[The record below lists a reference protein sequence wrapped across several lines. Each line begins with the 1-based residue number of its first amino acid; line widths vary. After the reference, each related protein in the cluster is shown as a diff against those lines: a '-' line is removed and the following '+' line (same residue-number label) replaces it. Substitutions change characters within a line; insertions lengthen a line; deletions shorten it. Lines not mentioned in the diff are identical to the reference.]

1 MRVFLRAAVS
11 LGLMVAVTLSATPA
25 EAAKEGKG
33 KKKGADGANSPVF
46 AIPKEITLTAEQ
58 QAKLDEIKKEQGPKI
73 SELTKKIDSLLTDEQ
88 KAARK
93 EAAAKAKAEGK
104 KGKEAAAAIDEALKL
119 TDDQKKLRAEVQP
132 ELAKLQKSIKE
143 QIHGLLTEEQKA
155 HYKVPKG
162 KKAK

>member
-1 MRVFLRAAVS
+1 
-11 LGLMVAVTLSATPA
+11 
-25 EAAKEGKG
+25 
-33 KKKGADGANSPVF
+33 
-46 AIPKEITLTAEQ
+46 
-58 QAKLDEIKKEQGPKI
+58 
-73 SELTKKIDSLLTDEQ
+73 LTKKIDSLLTDEQ